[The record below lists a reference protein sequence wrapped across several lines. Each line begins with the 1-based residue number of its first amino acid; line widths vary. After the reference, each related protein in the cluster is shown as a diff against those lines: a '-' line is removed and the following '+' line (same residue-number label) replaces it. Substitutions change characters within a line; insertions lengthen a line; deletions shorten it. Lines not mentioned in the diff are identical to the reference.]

1 MPRSNRWSKALT
13 RTILKNGRIICP
25 AENLDIVGDVIIEK
39 DKIAYVGEKQV
50 ESEKT
55 NSIIDC
61 DGLIIMPGAIDMRV
75 QSADPGREH
84 LESLSDLL
92 AAAGNA
98 GITQVISLPATSPVV
113 DSAVMIDS
121 LKLRASSYSGALF
134 HLYGAMTQALDNKH
148 MAELGMMAKAGA
160 VGFANSLK
168 SVEDT
173 LLMRRIMTYA
183 KMLNKPVIHHC
194 SDPYLSN
201 ETDMNE
207 SETATRLG
215 LIGAPA
221 VAETIILERDLNL
234 VALTGC
240 RYHAAHIS
248 TASSV
253 EALRRAKNQ
262 GLQVTAD
269 TSPAYF
275 LLNDKAVGDYNT
287 AFRLDPPLRD
297 EKDRLAIIE
306 AIEDGTIDVIASD
319 HHPIEMDKKML
330 PFGQA
335 SAGAS
340 SVETLLPLAFSLH
353 HTSNISLS
361 RIINALSVAPA
372 EAISLPIPKLAIG
385 EQANITIINL
395 SSSGVIRGVNFMS
408 QCQITPFEHY
418 LIDSK
423 VVGCFVNGI
432 SVMK

>member
-1 MPRSNRWSKALT
+1 MT
-13 RTILKNGRIICP
+13 RTLLKNGRIICP
-25 AENLDIVGDVIIEK
+25 SENLDIIGNVIIEK
-39 DKIAYVGEKQV
+39 DKIAYVGKEQFDSK
-50 ESEKT
+50 KP
-55 NSIIDC
+55 NSVLEC
-61 DGLIIMPGAIDMRV
+61 SGCVIMPGAIDMRV
-75 QSADPGREH
+75 QSADPGMEH

-98 GITQVISLPATSPVV
+98 GIAQLVSLPATTPVV

-121 LKLRASSYSGALF
+121 LKLRASNYKGALF

-160 VGFANSLK
+160 VGFANGLK
-168 SVEDT
+168 SIEDS

-194 SDPYLSN
+194 ADPYLSN
-201 ETDMNE
+201 EADMNE
-207 SETATRLG
+207 SDTAIRLG
-215 LIGAPA
+215 LIGVPA

-253 EALRRAKNQ
+253 KALRRAKNQ

-275 LLNDKAVGDYNT
+275 LLNDKAANDYNT
-287 AFRLDPPLRD
+287 AFRLNPPLRD

-306 AIEDGTIDVIASD
+306 AIEDGTIDIIASD
-319 HHPIEMDKKML
+319 HHPIEIDKKML

-340 SVETLLPLAFSLH
+340 GIETLIPLAFSLH
-353 HTSNISLS
+353 HTNNLSLS
-361 RIINALSVAPA
+361 KIINALSVAPA
-372 EAISLPIPKLAIG
+372 KVISIPVPRLVKG
-385 EQANITIINL
+385 EKANITIINL
-395 SSSGVIRGVNFMS
+395 SSSSIIRGASFMS
-408 QCQITPFEHY
+408 QAQITPFEHY

-423 VVGCFVNGI
+423 IVGCFVNGI
-432 SVMK
+432 SMMK

>member
-1 MPRSNRWSKALT
+1 
-13 RTILKNGRIICP
+13 
-25 AENLDIVGDVIIEK
+25 
-39 DKIAYVGEKQV
+39 
-50 ESEKT
+50 
-55 NSIIDC
+55 
-61 DGLIIMPGAIDMRV
+61 
-75 QSADPGREH
+75 
-84 LESLSDLL
+84 
-92 AAAGNA
+92 
-98 GITQVISLPATSPVV
+98 
-113 DSAVMIDS
+113 
-121 LKLRASSYSGALF
+121 
-134 HLYGAMTQALDNKH
+134 
-148 MAELGMMAKAGA
+148 
-160 VGFANSLK
+160 
-168 SVEDT
+168 
-173 LLMRRIMTYA
+173 MTYA

-194 SDPYLSN
+194 SDPYLSD

-253 EALRRAKNQ
+253 AALRRAKNQ

-395 SSSGVIRGVNFMS
+395 SSSGVIRGANFMS

-423 VVGCFVNGI
+423 VVGCFVNGV
-432 SVMK
+432 SMMK